1 MYINYMIIIYILF
14 TILLLLVVIFRKE
27 TNDFADTFTNTGKGL
42 KIVLIGDSMLNNS
55 AYVSANQ
62 SVPDLLS
69 KKLVGNTLYN
79 FAKDGATINDCY
91 AQLDKISTELNNS
104 TTYIVVSCGGN
115 NILSSRSLK
124 TTNINNLF
132 NQYSELLKSIKTRVP
147 NASVYVLDLYTP
159 TNSHYMSYHEAID
172 QWNQLLEDNKS
183 YLQYKIINTSSL
195 LVTEEDFS
203 YNIEP
208 SEKGGKK
215 IVEAILNNI

>member
-1 MYINYMIIIYILF
+1 MIIIFILF
-14 TILLLLVVIFRKE
+14 TILVLLVVVFRKE
-27 TNDFADTFTNTGKGL
+27 TNDLSDTFTNTDKGL

-55 AYVSANQ
+55 AYVLANQ

-69 KKLVGNTLYN
+69 KKLVGNTVYN

-104 TTYIVVSCGGN
+104 RTYIVVSCGGN

-124 TTNINNLF
+124 PADMNNLF
-132 NQYSELLKSIKTRVP
+132 NEYSELLKSIKTRVP
-147 NASVYVLDLYTP
+147 NASLYVINLYTP
-159 TNSHYMSYHEAID
+159 TNSHYVSYHKAID

-183 YLQYKIINTSSL
+183 SLQYKIINTSSL
-195 LVTEEDFS
+195 LVTDEDFT

-215 IVEAILNNI
+215 IVEAIVNSL

>member
-1 MYINYMIIIYILF
+1 MIIIFILF
-14 TILLLLVVIFRKE
+14 TILVLLVVIFRKE
-27 TNDFADTFTNTGKGL
+27 TNDIVDTFTNTDKGL

-69 KKLVGNTLYN
+69 KKLVGNTVYN

-104 TTYIVVSCGGN
+104 RTYIVVSCGGN

-124 TTNINNLF
+124 ATDINNLF
-132 NQYSELLKSIKTRVP
+132 NEYSELLKSIKTRVP
-147 NASVYVLDLYTP
+147 NASLYVINLYTP
-159 TNSHYMSYHEAID
+159 TNSHYVSYHKAID

-183 YLQYKIINTSSL
+183 SLKYKIINTSSL
-195 LVTEEDFS
+195 LVTDEDFT

-215 IVEAILNNI
+215 IVEAIVNSL

>member
-1 MYINYMIIIYILF
+1 MIIIFILF

-27 TNDFADTFTNTGKGL
+27 TNDIVDTFTNTDKGL

-69 KKLVGNTLYN
+69 KKLVGNTVYN

-104 TTYIVVSCGGN
+104 RTYIVVSCGGN
-115 NILSSRSLK
+115 NILGSRSLK
-124 TTNINNLF
+124 ASDMNNLF
-132 NQYSELLKSIKTRVP
+132 NEYSELLKSIKTRVP
-147 NASVYVLDLYTP
+147 NASLYVINLYTP
-159 TNSHYMSYHEAID
+159 TNSHYVSYHKAID

-183 YLQYKIINTSSL
+183 SLKYKIINTSSL
-195 LVTEEDFS
+195 LVTDEDFT

-215 IVEAILNNI
+215 IVEAIVNSL

>member
-1 MYINYMIIIYILF
+1 MIIIFILF
-14 TILLLLVVIFRKE
+14 TILVLLVVIFRKE
-27 TNDFADTFTNTGKGL
+27 TNALSDTFTNTDKGL

-69 KKLVGNTLYN
+69 KKLVGNTVYN

-104 TTYIVVSCGGN
+104 RTYIVVSCGGN

-124 TTNINNLF
+124 SSDMNNLF
-132 NQYSELLKSIKTRVP
+132 NEYSELLKSIKTRVP
-147 NASVYVLDLYTP
+147 NASLYVINLYTP
-159 TNSHYMSYHEAID
+159 TNSHYVSYHKAID

-183 YLQYKIINTSSL
+183 SLKYKIINTSSL
-195 LVTEEDFS
+195 LVTDEDFT

-215 IVEAILNNI
+215 IVEAIVNSL

>member
-1 MYINYMIIIYILF
+1 MIIIFILF
-14 TILLLLVVIFRKE
+14 TILVLLVVIFRKE
-27 TNDFADTFTNTGKGL
+27 TNDIVDTFTNTDKGL

-69 KKLVGNTLYN
+69 KKLVGNTVYN

-124 TTNINNLF
+124 ATDMNNLF
-132 NQYSELLKSIKTRVP
+132 NEYSELLKSIKTRVP
-147 NASVYVLDLYTP
+147 NASLYVINLYTP
-159 TNSHYMSYHEAID
+159 TNSHYVSYHKAID

-183 YLQYKIINTSSL
+183 SLQYKIINTSSL
-195 LVTEEDFS
+195 LVTDEDFT

-215 IVEAILNNI
+215 IVEAIVNSL

>member
-1 MYINYMIIIYILF
+1 MIIIFILF

-27 TNDFADTFTNTGKGL
+27 TNALSDTFTNTDKGL

-69 KKLVGNTLYN
+69 KKLVGNTVYN

-104 TTYIVVSCGGN
+104 RTSIVVSCGGN
-115 NILSSRSLK
+115 NILGSRSLK
-124 TTNINNLF
+124 PADMNNLF
-132 NQYSELLKSIKTRVP
+132 NEYSELLKSIKTRVP
-147 NASVYVLDLYTP
+147 NASLYVLNLYTP
-159 TNSHYMSYHEAID
+159 TNSHYVSYHKAID

-183 YLQYKIINTSSL
+183 SLKYKIINTSSL
-195 LVTEEDFS
+195 LVTDEDFT

-215 IVEAILNNI
+215 IVEAIVNSL

>member
-1 MYINYMIIIYILF
+1 MIIIFILF
-14 TILLLLVVIFRKE
+14 TILLLLVVTFRKE
-27 TNDFADTFTNTGKGL
+27 TNDLTDTFTNTDKGL
-42 KIVLIGDSMLNNS
+42 KIVLIGDSILNNS

-69 KKLVGNTLYN
+69 KKLIGNTVYN

-91 AQLDKISTELNNS
+91 TQLEKISTELNNS
-104 TTYIVVSCGGN
+104 STSIIVSCGGN

-124 TTNINNLF
+124 PTDMNNLF
-132 NQYSELLKSIKTRVP
+132 KQYSELLKSIKTRVS
-147 NASVYVLDLYTP
+147 NASLYVLNLYTP
-159 TNSHYMSYHEAID
+159 TNSHYVSYHRAID

-183 YLQYKIINTSSL
+183 SLQYKIINISSL
-195 LVTEEDFS
+195 LVTDEDFT

-215 IVEAILNNI
+215 IVESILHILPII

>member
-1 MYINYMIIIYILF
+1 MIIIFILF

-27 TNDFADTFTNTGKGL
+27 TNALSDTFTNTDKGL

-55 AYVSANQ
+55 AYVLANQ

-69 KKLVGNTLYN
+69 KKLVGNTVYN

-104 TTYIVVSCGGN
+104 RTYIVVSCGGN

-124 TTNINNLF
+124 SSDMNNLF
-132 NQYSELLKSIKTRVP
+132 NEYSELLKSIKTRVP
-147 NASVYVLDLYTP
+147 NASLYVINLYTP
-159 TNSHYMSYHEAID
+159 TNSHYVSYHKAID

-183 YLQYKIINTSSL
+183 SLKYKIINTSSL
-195 LVTEEDFS
+195 LVTDEDFT

-215 IVEAILNNI
+215 IVEAIVNSL

>member
-1 MYINYMIIIYILF
+1 MIIIYILF

>member
-1 MYINYMIIIYILF
+1 MIIIFILF

-27 TNDFADTFTNTGKGL
+27 TNDLSDTFTNTDKGL

-55 AYVSANQ
+55 AYVLANQ

-69 KKLVGNTLYN
+69 KKLVGNTVYN

-104 TTYIVVSCGGN
+104 RTSIVVSCGGN

-124 TTNINNLF
+124 PADMNNLF
-132 NQYSELLKSIKTRVP
+132 NEYSELLKSIKTRVP
-147 NASVYVLDLYTP
+147 NASLYVINLYTP
-159 TNSHYMSYHEAID
+159 TNSHYVSYHKAID

-183 YLQYKIINTSSL
+183 SLQYKIINTSSL
-195 LVTEEDFS
+195 LVTDEDFT

-215 IVEAILNNI
+215 IVEAIVNSL

>member
-1 MYINYMIIIYILF
+1 MIIIFILF

-27 TNDFADTFTNTGKGL
+27 TNDIADTFTNTDKGL
-42 KIVLIGDSMLNNS
+42 KIILIGDSMLNNS

-69 KKLVGNTLYN
+69 KKLVGNTVYN

-104 TTYIVVSCGGN
+104 NTSIVVSCGGN

-124 TTNINNLF
+124 TTDMNNLF

-147 NASVYVLDLYTP
+147 NASVYVLNLYTP
-159 TNSHYMSYHEAID
+159 TNSHYVSYHAAID
-172 QWNQLLEDNKS
+172 QWNQLLEDNKLT
-183 YLQYKIINTSSL
+183 LQYNIINTSSL
-195 LVTEEDFS
+195 LVTDKDFT

>member
-1 MYINYMIIIYILF
+1 MIIIFILF

-27 TNDFADTFTNTGKGL
+27 TNDISDTFTNTDKGL
-42 KIVLIGDSMLNNS
+42 KVVLIGDSMLNNS

-69 KKLVGNTLYN
+69 KKLVGNTVYN

-104 TTYIVVSCGGN
+104 RTSIVVSCGGN
-115 NILSSRSLK
+115 NILGSRSLK
-124 TTNINNLF
+124 PADMNNLF
-132 NQYSELLKSIKTRVP
+132 NEYSELLKSIKTRVP
-147 NASVYVLDLYTP
+147 NASLYVLNLYTP
-159 TNSHYMSYHEAID
+159 TNSHYVSYHKAID

-183 YLQYKIINTSSL
+183 SLKYKIINTSSL
-195 LVTEEDFS
+195 LVTDEDFT

-215 IVEAILNNI
+215 IVEAIVNSL

>member
-1 MYINYMIIIYILF
+1 MIIIFILF
-14 TILLLLVVIFRKE
+14 TILVLLVVIFRKE
-27 TNDFADTFTNTGKGL
+27 TNALSDTFTNTDKGL

-69 KKLVGNTLYN
+69 KKLVGNTVYN

-91 AQLDKISTELNNS
+91 TQLDKISTELNNS
-104 TTYIVVSCGGN
+104 RTYIVVSCGGN

-124 TTNINNLF
+124 ATDMNNLF
-132 NQYSELLKSIKTRVP
+132 NEYSELLKSIKTRVP
-147 NASVYVLDLYTP
+147 NASLYVINLYTP
-159 TNSHYMSYHEAID
+159 TNSHYVSYHKAID

-183 YLQYKIINTSSL
+183 SLKYKIINTSSL
-195 LVTEEDFS
+195 LVTDEDFT

-215 IVEAILNNI
+215 IVEAIVNSLYTF

>member
-1 MYINYMIIIYILF
+1 MIIIYILF
-14 TILLLLVVIFRKE
+14 TILLLLAVIFRKE
-27 TNDFADTFTNTGKGL
+27 TNDLADTFTNTGKGL
-42 KIVLIGDSMLNNS
+42 KVVLIGDSMLNNS
-55 AYVSANQ
+55 AYVEGNQ

-69 KKLVGNTLYN
+69 KNLVGNTVYN

-104 TTYIVVSCGGN
+104 STSIIVSCGGN

-124 TTNINNLF
+124 TTDMNNLF
-132 NQYSELLKSIKTRVP
+132 NQYSKLLKSIKTRVP
-147 NASVYVLDLYTP
+147 NASVYVLNLYTP
-159 TNSHYMSYHEAID
+159 TNSHYVSYHEAID

-183 YLQYKIINTSSL
+183 SLQYKIINTSSL
-195 LVTEEDFS
+195 LVTDEDFT

-208 SEKGGKK
+208 SEKGGRK

>member
-1 MYINYMIIIYILF
+1 MIIIFILF

-27 TNDFADTFTNTGKGL
+27 TNDIVDTFTNTNKGL
-42 KIVLIGDSMLNNS
+42 KVVLIGDSMLNNS

-69 KKLVGNTLYN
+69 KKLVGNTVYN

-104 TTYIVVSCGGN
+104 STSIVVSCGGN
-115 NILSSRSLK
+115 NILGSRSLK
-124 TTNINNLF
+124 TANINNLF

-147 NASVYVLDLYTP
+147 NASIYVLNLYTP
-159 TNSHYMSYHEAID
+159 TNSHYVSYHEAID

-183 YLQYKIINTSSL
+183 SLQYKIINTSSL
-195 LVTEEDFS
+195 LVTDEDFT

-215 IVEAILNNI
+215 IVEAIFALF

>member
-1 MYINYMIIIYILF
+1 MIIIFILF

-27 TNDFADTFTNTGKGL
+27 TDGVADTFTNTDKGL
-42 KIVLIGDSMLNNS
+42 KIVLIGDSILNNS
-55 AYVSANQ
+55 AYVSANK
-62 SVPDLLS
+62 SVADLLS
-69 KKLVGNTLYN
+69 KKMVGNTIYN

-104 TTYIVVSCGGN
+104 NTSIIVSCGGN
-115 NILSSRSLK
+115 NILGSRSLK
-124 TTNINNLF
+124 TTDMNNLF

-147 NASVYVLDLYTP
+147 NASLYVLNLYTP
-159 TNSHYMSYHEAID
+159 TNSHYVSYHTAIN

-183 YLQYKIINTSSL
+183 SLQYKIINISSL
-195 LVTEEDFS
+195 LVTDEDFT

-215 IVEAILNNI
+215 IVEAILHILLII

>member
-1 MYINYMIIIYILF
+1 MIIILIFF

-27 TNDFADTFTNTGKGL
+27 TSEFADTFTNTNKGL
-42 KIVLIGDSMLNNS
+42 KVVLIGDSMLNNS

-69 KKLVGNTLYN
+69 KKLVGNTVYN

-104 TTYIVVSCGGN
+104 NTSIIVSCGGN
-115 NILSSRSLK
+115 NILGSRSLK
-124 TTNINNLF
+124 KIDMTNLF
-132 NQYSELLKSIKTRVP
+132 NEYSELLKSIKTRVP
-147 NASVYVLDLYTP
+147 NASLYVLNLYTP
-159 TNSHYMSYHEAID
+159 TNRHYVSYHKAID

-183 YLQYKIINTSSL
+183 SLQYNIINTSSL
-195 LVTEEDFS
+195 LVTDEDFT

-215 IVEAILNNI
+215 IVESILNNI

>member
-1 MYINYMIIIYILF
+1 MIIIFILF
-14 TILLLLVVIFRKE
+14 TILVLLVVIFRKE
-27 TNDFADTFTNTGKGL
+27 TNALSDTFTNTDKGL

-69 KKLVGNTLYN
+69 KKLVGNTVYN

-91 AQLDKISTELNNS
+91 TQLDKISTELNNS
-104 TTYIVVSCGGN
+104 RTYIVVSCGGN

-124 TTNINNLF
+124 ATDMNNLF
-132 NQYSELLKSIKTRVP
+132 NEYSELLKSIKTRVP
-147 NASVYVLDLYTP
+147 NASLYVINLYTP
-159 TNSHYMSYHEAID
+159 TNSHYVSYHKAID

-183 YLQYKIINTSSL
+183 SLKYKIINTSSL
-195 LVTEEDFS
+195 LVTDEDFT

-215 IVEAILNNI
+215 IVEAIVNSL

>member
-1 MYINYMIIIYILF
+1 MIIIFILF
-14 TILLLLVVIFRKE
+14 TILLLLIVIFRKE
-27 TNDFADTFTNTGKGL
+27 TDELADTFTNTDEGL

-55 AYVSANQ
+55 AYVLADN

-69 KKLVGNTLYN
+69 KKLVGNTVYN

-91 AQLDKISTELNNS
+91 AQLEKISTELNISNTS
-104 TTYIVVSCGGN
+104 IVVSCGGN

-124 TTNINNLF
+124 TTDMNNLF

-147 NASVYVLDLYTP
+147 NASLYVLNLYTP
-159 TNSHYMSYHEAID
+159 TNSHYVSYHTAID
-172 QWNQLLEDNKS
+172 QWNQLLDNNKS
-183 YLQYKIINTSSL
+183 TLQYKIINTSSL
-195 LVTEEDFS
+195 LVTDEDFT

-215 IVEAILNNI
+215 IVESILNSINNI